1 MIPSRSRQKKGEIGY
16 DGNKKIKGIKISAST
31 EKNGLPLSIFI
42 SPANI
47 HDSKL
52 YLPTIENVRIALP
65 IGAPLTRPKLINADA
80 AYDSKYIRNYNRGR
94 GIKSNIPVNRRNR
107 KKAKKGRPIKL
118 DKEIYKARN
127 AVERFFSW
135 IEGFKKISPRHE
147 RLESSY
153 LGLVTLSCSLML
165 WRVLG

>member
-1 MIPSRSRQKKGEIGY
+1 MT
-16 DGNKKIKGIKISAST
+16 D
-31 EKNGLPLSIFI
+31 KNGLPLSIFI

-52 YLPTIENVRIALP
+52 YLPTIDKLKIKLSV
-65 IGAPLTRPKLINADA
+65 GAPLTRPKLVNADA
-80 AYDSKYIRNYNRGR
+80 AYDTKAIREYNKKR

-107 KKAKKGRPIKL
+107 KKKKIGRPIKL
-118 DKEIYKARN
+118 DKGIYKGRS

-135 IEGFKKISPRHE
+135 IEANKKILPRYE
-147 RLESSY
+147 RLEESY
-153 LGLVTLSCSLML
+153 LGIVTLSCIMVL

>member
-1 MIPSRSRQKKGEIGY
+1 M
-16 DGNKKIKGIKISAST
+16 
-31 EKNGLPLSIFI
+31 PLSIFI

-47 HDSKL
+47 HDSRL
-52 YLPTIENVRIALP
+52 YLPTIENVRIILP
-65 IGAPLTRPKLINADA
+65 VGAPITRPKLINGDA
-80 AYDSKYIRNYNRGR
+80 AFDTKDIRSYNKIR

-107 KKAKKGRPIKL
+107 KKKKRGRPIKL
-118 DKEIYKARN
+118 DKNTYKERS

-135 IEGFKKISPRHE
+135 IEAFKKVSPRHE
-147 RLESSY
+147 RLEHSY